1 MQAPRNIIEL
11 LKIPWVRIALEA
23 SGIVAAV
30 WVLHA
35 LSAVLTPVLVGLVL
49 AYMVD
54 PLVTWVAKRG
64 IPRSWAVGAVFG
76 GGALLLAGVLALG
89 TPLAWNEGQRIYRVG
104 FVGDSYIDV
113 NKDGQWQADEIL
125 TRDLNGNRRYDASQ
139 YQVLKRWLEQR
150 GWLQHGGGDEP
161 ESAAPLSGLDPQRL
175 VNEWTSQL
183 TAADGRTLFSKL
195 LAFFSSVGYW
205 LLLVVLIPVYGYFF
219 SLHLQAVSQRVA
231 AHIPLRQ
238 RDRTLRILSEI
249 NAVVGAF
256 FRGRLVICGILGIL
270 SMIGFGIAGVPSFI
284 FLGLVMGLATAIPLA
299 SGLVLVPVAM
309 LLYLA
314 DGHSYQF
321 WIAGITYL
329 VVQVLEPVLIAGIM
343 GKGVEMHPVLIVV
356 AIFAFG
362 ALLGGAGVILA
373 VPLAATA
380 RILFREFLYPHVR
393 RLAGLDE
400 PQSLLGNG
408 SDPTAG
414 A

>member
-1 MQAPRNIIEL
+1 MQAPRNIFEL

-30 WVLHA
+30 WILHA
-35 LSAVLTPVLVGLVL
+35 LSAVLTPVLVSLVL

-64 IPRSWAVGAVFG
+64 VPRSWAVGAVFG
-76 GGALLLAGVLALG
+76 GGAVLLSGVLAMGL
-89 TPLAWNEGQRIYRVG
+89 PLAWNEGQRIYRIG
-104 FVGDSYIDV
+104 FLGDSYVDA
-113 NKDGQWQADEIL
+113 NSDGQWQKGEPL
-125 TRDLNGNRRYDASQ
+125 TRDSNGNGRYDQSQ
-139 YQVLKRWLEQR
+139 YNLLKRWLEQH
-150 GWLQHGGGDEP
+150 GWLQRGAGDEP
-161 ESAAPLSGLDPQRL
+161 EQQTPIAGFDPQKMI
-175 VNEWTSQL
+175 NEWTSQL
-183 TAADGRTLFSKL
+183 TAADGRT
-195 LAFFSSVGYW
+195 AFAKVTGFLSAVGYW
-205 LLLVVLIPVYGYFF
+205 LLLVVLVPVYGYFF
-219 SLHLQAVSQRVA
+219 SLHLQAVSQRIA
-231 AHIPLRQ
+231 AHIPLQ
-238 RDRTLRILSEI
+238 ERDRTLRILSEI

-256 FRGRLVICGILGIL
+256 FRGRLVICGALGLL

-314 DGHSYQF
+314 DAQAYQF
-321 WIAGITYL
+321 WIAGGTYL
-329 VVQVLEPVLIAGIM
+329 VVQVLEPVLIAAIM

-362 ALLGGAGVILA
+362 TLLGGVGVLLA

-400 PQSLLGNG
+400 PQSLLGN
-408 SDPTAG
+408 DPTAG